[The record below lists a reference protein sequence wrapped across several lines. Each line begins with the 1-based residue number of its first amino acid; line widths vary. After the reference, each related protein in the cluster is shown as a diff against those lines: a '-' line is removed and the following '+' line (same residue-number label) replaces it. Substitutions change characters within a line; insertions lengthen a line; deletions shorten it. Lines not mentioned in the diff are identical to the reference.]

1 MTRTLITGA
10 AGFTGRY
17 LVQALAARGHEVHGL
32 VHAQA
37 DEAIEGVAAVHLADL
52 ADFQALSRAVNEIR
66 PDKVVHLAAVSY
78 VAHDDVADLYRSN
91 VVGTRQ
97 LLEALARSSNRPQSI
112 ILASSANVYGN
123 NRAGILEEHLS
134 PAPANDY
141 GVSKVAAECLAH
153 IYSDRL
159 PLVIVRP
166 FNYTGP
172 GQSTNFI
179 IPKIISHVRARSP
192 VIELGNLDV
201 SRDFSDV
208 RTVVDAYSRL
218 LDEPNAVGGTF
229 NICSGKAVSL
239 RTIINLAQEVSGHSF
254 EVAVNPAFVRSN
266 EVQSLWGSPARVE
279 SLLGPLDHIPLE
291 QTLRWMLEA

>member
-1 MTRTLITGA
+1 MSRTLITGA

-17 LVQALAARGHEVHGL
+17 LVHALAERGYEVHGL
-32 VHAQA
+32 VHSQA
-37 DEAIEGVAAVHLADL
+37 AETVEGAAAVHLADL
-52 ADFQALSRAVNEIR
+52 ADFQAVSEVIDRVR
-66 PDKVVHLAAVSY
+66 PTRVVHLAAVSY

-97 LLEALARSSNRPQSI
+97 LLEALSRSPEGLQSI
-112 ILASSANVYGN
+112 LLASSANIYGN
-123 NRAGILEEHLS
+123 SRAGILEEALPPS
-134 PAPANDY
+134 PANDY
-141 GVSKVAAECLAH
+141 GVSKVAAEYLAH

-159 PLVIVRP
+159 PLVVVRP

-172 GQSTNFI
+172 GQGNNFI
-179 IPKIISHVRARSP
+179 IPKIVSHVRDRSP
-192 VIELGNLDV
+192 MIELGNLDV

-218 LDEPNAVGGTF
+218 LDQPRAIGGTF

-239 RTIINLAQEVSGHSF
+239 RTIIDLAQEVSGHSF
-254 EVAVNPAFVRSN
+254 DVKVNPAFVRSN

-279 SLLGPLDHIPLE
+279 SLIGPLNHIPLE
-291 QTLRWMLEA
+291 ETLRWMLES